1 MHIFRDAKK
10 SLMPVD
16 DLSVENFHSRHFH
29 WEKKNSS
36 ELILYKINCSR
47 FSNMTS
53 AANKGKFLTNSSYI
67 ICLQLSVG
75 AVDGR

>member
-16 DLSVENFHSRHFH
+16 DLSVENFHSRQFH
-29 WEKKNSS
+29 WEKNSS

-47 FSNMTS
+47 FSNMTN
-53 AANKGKFLTNSSYI
+53 AANNGKSRTNSSYI
-67 ICLQLSVG
+67 ICLQLSAG
-75 AVDGR
+75 SVDGR